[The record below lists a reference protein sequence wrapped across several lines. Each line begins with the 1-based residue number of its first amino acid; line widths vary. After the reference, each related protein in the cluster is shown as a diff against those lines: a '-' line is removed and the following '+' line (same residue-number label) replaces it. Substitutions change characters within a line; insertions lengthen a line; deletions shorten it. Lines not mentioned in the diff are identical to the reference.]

1 MQGITHLS
9 QTTAPIDYLPLEIF
23 PRLALIGYSLIS
35 AIFGASTL
43 HVVQNAMDFNNLH
56 LSFET
61 VTAGI
66 TAATLVAGLLL
77 KVRSVFKSISAS
89 LNTLLVLPQQS
100 TELAKRMDEMQKQLR
115 PDGGSS
121 LMDKVDI
128 VSGNVR
134 ETRSDLKELRLYV
147 EALAEKQKHALH
159 LNDGCLLEFNTNGM
173 CNFVNRAF
181 VRLTGRME
189 SELIGTGWLSCLHTD
204 DRRMVLEMWEEAVTS
219 SSSYEA
225 TVRFIPVGTERRHLR
240 GTLHCAPVYVTGQG
254 VTAWLGS
261 FVVIEPTPPTSNGKP
276 A

>member
-181 VRLTGRME
+181 VRLMF
-189 SELIGTGWLSCLHTD
+189 
-204 DRRMVLEMWEEAVTS
+204 
-219 SSSYEA
+219 
-225 TVRFIPVGTERRHLR
+225 VR
-240 GTLHCAPVYVTGQG
+240 
-254 VTAWLGS
+254 
-261 FVVIEPTPPTSNGKP
+261 
-276 A
+276 